1 MVNPF
6 NSGVKEGLKEFYDR
20 SKLLGTSPS
29 YVVPRKNDE
38 LNPTYD
44 IKA

>member
-6 NSGVKEGLKEFYDR
+6 NSGVKEGNKGIYDR

-29 YVVPRKNDE
+29 SVVPRKNDE
-38 LNPTYD
+38 LLPPYD
-44 IKA
+44 I